1 MATDTDSVH
10 DHMTRLRMKMVQ
22 QKIANERDKL
32 RPSSSESGNDLDEQ
46 VKLQQAMLRRQELL
60 DKIRHEQLVN
70 EDHGRRPR
78 SHSARR
84 RYTPSPLP
92 PPPSRR
98 SLPDFNRNQSYRDD
112 NNNPYRDKDMSQVKH
127 IIEHRVATPKQY
139 HLPPIQNP
147 PQAPVSYP
155 QSYPQHII
163 QQVPQPVVQNLVP
176 DQRQGMFNKG
186 DWMEMMMMQNHQM
199 HQLVVQQMMLQS
211 LPGAGRMTQAP
222 VTYMSEPTVV
232 RSPAPPA
239 VHHHHYQM
247 SPPPQPAVH
256 HYSALP
262 PLEPRLVS
270 PVRVEGPPRV
280 IEPRAIAVPE
290 RQPTLVSPQPGARRS
305 VKKTNIPF
313 PGPRGLRKFRHVAY
327 AAWFISSLKAL
338 REKNAGSRPSS
349 VFLFGIIL
357 KEIVAAL
364 HRIYLNP
371 SGNIYPVLADAINPK
386 AYDLSNLVRGR
397 VGDKEGQTM
406 IQELQYIVENLVYHI
421 TEIMP
426 STGVLGTHR
435 KSAVFELIRNG
446 KRFPDGYF
454 WQVELDRLQFSE
466 NGRTTNIGDPEAF
479 MLIIGIFL
487 SRSLITTLLMKPVD
501 YGLSNQQLSD
511 VAERNLKVIATTMLY
526 LVRRVSVSRGRAL
539 MSMPGEISK
548 YLYTDEEMRPLYSRI
563 AKSFNY
569 AEGLLREWGQEYIK
583 RLRNAPTLKN

>member
-22 QKIANERDKL
+22 QKITNEKDKL
-32 RPSSSESGNDLDEQ
+32 NRPSSSDSGNDVDEQ

-60 DKIRHEQLVN
+60 DKIRHQQLVN
-70 EDHGRRPR
+70 EDYGRRPR

-98 SLPDFNRNQSYRDD
+98 SLPDFNRNQSFRDD

-127 IIEHRVATPKQY
+127 IIEHRVKTPTQY

-147 PQAPVSYP
+147 PQLPAPSYP

-163 QQVPQPVVQNLVP
+163 QQVPQPVYQNLVP
-176 DQRQGMFNKG
+176 EQRQGGMFNKG

-199 HQLVVQQMMLQS
+199 HQLVVQQMMLHS
-211 LPGAGRMTQAP
+211 LPGGNRGAQAP

-232 RSPAPPA
+232 RSPAPA

-262 PLEPRLVS
+262 PLEPRIIS
-270 PVRVEGPPRV
+270 PARVEGPRA
-280 IEPRAIAVPE
+280 IEPRIIAVPE
-290 RQPTLVSPQPGARRS
+290 RQPTLVSPQPGRRS
-305 VKKTNIPF
+305 
-313 PGPRGLRKFRHVAY
+313 
-327 AAWFISSLKAL
+327 
-338 REKNAGSRPSS
+338 NAGSRPSS

-397 VGDKEGQTM
+397 TGDREGQTM

-435 KSAVFELIRNG
+435 KSAVFELIKNG

-479 MLIIGIFL
+479 MLIIGIFM

-526 LVRRVSVSRGRAL
+526 LVRRVSVSRGRA
-539 MSMPGEISK
+539 MMGMPGEIAK
-548 YLYTDEEMRPLYSRI
+548 YLYTDEEMRPIYSKI

-583 RLRNAPTLKN
+583 RLRSAPTLKN

>member
-1 MATDTDSVH
+1 MATDTDSVQN
-10 DHMTRLRMKMVQ
+10 HMTRLRMKMVQ

-32 RPSSSESGNDLDEQ
+32 NRPSSTDSGNDLDEQ

-70 EDHGRRPR
+70 EDYGRRPR

-98 SLPDFNRNQSYRDD
+98 SLPDFNRNQSFRDD
-112 NNNPYRDKDMSQVKH
+112 NNNPYRDKDMQQVKH
-127 IIEHRVATPKQY
+127 IIEHRVKTPPQY

-147 PQAPVSYP
+147 PQLPVVANP
-155 QSYPQHII
+155 QPYPQHII

-176 DQRQGMFNKG
+176 EQRQSMFNKG

-199 HQLVVQQMMLQS
+199 HQLVVQQMMLRS
-211 LPGAGRMTQAP
+211 LPGGSLSQAP
-222 VTYMSEPTVV
+222 VTYLSEPAVV
-232 RSPAPPA
+232 RSPPPA

-262 PLEPRLVS
+262 PLEPRIVS
-270 PVRVEGPPRV
+270 PVRVDAPRA
-280 IEPRAIAVPE
+280 IEPRVIAVPE

-305 VKKTNIPF
+305 VKKKSIPF
-313 PGPRGLRKFRHVAY
+313 PGPKGLRKFRHVAY
-327 AAWFISSLKAL
+327 AAWFISALKAL

-397 VGDKEGQTM
+397 TGEREGQTM
-406 IQELQYIVENLVYHI
+406 IQELQYIVENLIYHI

-435 KSAVFELIRNG
+435 KSAVYELIKNG

-454 WQVELDRLQFSE
+454 WQVELDRIQFTE

-479 MLIIGIFL
+479 MLIIGIFI

-526 LVRRVSVSRGRAL
+526 LVRRVSVSRGRAM
-539 MSMPGEISK
+539 MSMPGEIAK
-548 YLYTDEEMRPLYSRI
+548 YLYSDEEMRPIYSRI

>member
-1 MATDTDSVH
+1 MTTYEALDCFLCKCAVH
-10 DHMTRLRMKMVQ
+10 YVQ
-22 QKIANERDKL
+22 YLDLLKGGAIKTG
-32 RPSSSESGNDLDEQ
+32 GNDLDEQ

-70 EDHGRRPR
+70 EDYGRRPR

-98 SLPDFNRNQSYRDD
+98 SLPDFNRNQSFRDD
-112 NNNPYRDKDMSQVKH
+112 NNNPYRDKDMQQVKH
-127 IIEHRVATPKQY
+127 IIEHRVKTPPQY

-147 PQAPVSYP
+147 PQLPVVANP

-176 DQRQGMFNKG
+176 DQGRQSMFNKG

-199 HQLVVQQMMLQS
+199 HQLVVQQMMLRS
-211 LPGAGRMTQAP
+211 LPGGSLAQAP
-222 VTYMSEPTVV
+222 VTYMSEPAVV
-232 RSPAPPA
+232 RSPPPA

-262 PLEPRLVS
+262 PLEPRIVS
-270 PVRVEGPPRV
+270 PVRVDAPRA
-280 IEPRAIAVPE
+280 IEPRVIAVPE

-305 VKKTNIPF
+305 
-313 PGPRGLRKFRHVAY
+313 
-327 AAWFISSLKAL
+327 
-338 REKNAGSRPSS
+338 NAGSRPSS

-371 SGNIYPVLADAINPK
+371 SGNIYPVVADAINPK

-397 VGDKEGQTM
+397 TGEREGQTM
-406 IQELQYIVENLVYHI
+406 IQELQYIVENLIYHI

-435 KSAVFELIRNG
+435 KSAVYELIRNG

-454 WQVELDRLQFSE
+454 WQVELDRLQFTE
-466 NGRTTNIGDPEAF
+466 NGRTTSIGDPEAF
-479 MLIIGIFL
+479 MLIIGIFI

-526 LVRRVSVSRGRAL
+526 LVRRVSVSRGRAM
-539 MSMPGEISK
+539 MSMPGEIAK
-548 YLYTDEEMRPLYSRI
+548 YLYSDEEMRPIYSRI

>member
-32 RPSSSESGNDLDEQ
+32 RPSSSDSGNDLDEQ

-139 HLPPIQNP
+139 QLPPIQNP
-147 PQAPVSYP
+147 PQAPVTYP
-155 QSYPQHII
+155 QPYPQHII

-199 HQLVVQQMMLQS
+199 HQLVVQQMMLHS
-211 LPGAGRMTQAP
+211 LPGGRMTQAP

-232 RSPAPPA
+232 RSPVPPA

-262 PLEPRLVS
+262 PIEPRIVS

-305 VKKTNIPF
+305 
-313 PGPRGLRKFRHVAY
+313 
-327 AAWFISSLKAL
+327 
-338 REKNAGSRPSS
+338 NAGSRPSS

>member
-199 HQLVVQQMMLQS
+199 HQLVVQQMMLHS
-211 LPGAGRMTQAP
+211 LPGGRMTQAP

-232 RSPAPPA
+232 RSPVPPA

-262 PLEPRLVS
+262 PLEPRIVS

-305 VKKTNIPF
+305 
-313 PGPRGLRKFRHVAY
+313 
-327 AAWFISSLKAL
+327 
-338 REKNAGSRPSS
+338 NAGSRPSS

>member
-1 MATDTDSVH
+1 MAEELDCF
-10 DHMTRLRMKMVQ
+10 LCKCAVQ
-22 QKIANERDKL
+22 YVQNLDLLNEKTV
-32 RPSSSESGNDLDEQ
+32 PTGGNDLDEQ

-112 NNNPYRDKDMSQVKH
+112 NNNPYRDKAGGGSYHLGFVSLCSASQHAACGMDNWLLDAGNDVIRDYIQHGHVDQDMSQVKH

-139 HLPPIQNP
+139 QLPPIQNP
-147 PQAPVSYP
+147 PQAPVTYP
-155 QSYPQHII
+155 QPYPQHII

-199 HQLVVQQMMLQS
+199 HQLVVQQMMLHS
-211 LPGAGRMTQAP
+211 LPGGRMTQAP

-232 RSPAPPA
+232 RSPVPPA

-262 PLEPRLVS
+262 PIEPRIVS

-290 RQPTLVSPQPGARRS
+290 RQPTLVSPQP
-305 VKKTNIPF
+305 
-313 PGPRGLRKFRHVAY
+313 
-327 AAWFISSLKAL
+327 
-338 REKNAGSRPSS
+338 
-349 VFLFGIIL
+349 
-357 KEIVAAL
+357 EIVAAL

>member
-305 VKKTNIPF
+305 
-313 PGPRGLRKFRHVAY
+313 
-327 AAWFISSLKAL
+327 
-338 REKNAGSRPSS
+338 NAGSRPSS

>member
-1 MATDTDSVH
+1 M
-10 DHMTRLRMKMVQ
+10 
-22 QKIANERDKL
+22 
-32 RPSSSESGNDLDEQ
+32 
-46 VKLQQAMLRRQELL
+46 
-60 DKIRHEQLVN
+60 
-70 EDHGRRPR
+70 
-78 SHSARR
+78 
-84 RYTPSPLP
+84 
-92 PPPSRR
+92 
-98 SLPDFNRNQSYRDD
+98 
-112 NNNPYRDKDMSQVKH
+112 
-127 IIEHRVATPKQY
+127 
-139 HLPPIQNP
+139 
-147 PQAPVSYP
+147 
-155 QSYPQHII
+155 
-163 QQVPQPVVQNLVP
+163 
-176 DQRQGMFNKG
+176 
-186 DWMEMMMMQNHQM
+186 
-199 HQLVVQQMMLQS
+199 
-211 LPGAGRMTQAP
+211 
-222 VTYMSEPTVV
+222 
-232 RSPAPPA
+232 
-239 VHHHHYQM
+239 
-247 SPPPQPAVH
+247 
-256 HYSALP
+256 
-262 PLEPRLVS
+262 
-270 PVRVEGPPRV
+270 RVEGPPRV

-305 VKKTNIPF
+305 NTGN
-313 PGPRGLRKFRHVAY
+313 
-327 AAWFISSLKAL
+327 
-338 REKNAGSRPSS
+338 RPSS

-548 YLYTDEEMRPLYSRI
+548 YLYTDEEMRPLYSRV